1 MNNQLPVESANRAGL
16 YQRLQKAKKAIKKE
30 AVLTARNKRE
40 FLKSR
45 ARELSRAEERNK
57 ETAPHIEVLEFI
69 LGGERYALETGY
81 IREIYPMKEYT
92 VLPCTPPFIMGLIN
106 VHRQVITIIDMK
118 KFFDLPEKGLTDLNK
133 VIMLRK
139 DDMELGILADEVR
152 GIRDIGEYE
161 LQPALSTLTDLRA
174 DFLKGVTSEG
184 LIVIDALKLLTDER
198 IIVHE
203 EV

>member
-1 MNNQLPVESANRAGL
+1 MRNRAQVESTNRDGL
-16 YQRLQKAKKAIKKE
+16 FQRLQKARKAIKSE
-30 AVLTARNKRE
+30 VALTARNKRE
-40 FLKSR
+40 ILKSR
-45 ARELSRAEERNK
+45 ARELSRAGEKKREK
-57 ETAPHIEVLEFI
+57 TSHCEVLEFI
-69 LGGERYALETGY
+69 LGGEQYALETGH

-92 VLPCTPPFIMGLIN
+92 VLPCTPPFIMGIIN

-133 VIMLRK
+133 VIIIRK

-152 GIRDIGEYE
+152 SIRDIGEYE

-174 DFLKGVTSEG
+174 EFLKGVTSEG
-184 LIVIDALKLLTDER
+184 LIVIDALRLLADER

>member
-1 MNNQLPVESANRAGL
+1 MNNQAQTESTDREGV
-16 YQRLQKAKKAIKKE
+16 YQRLQKAKKTTKKKV
-30 AVLTARNKRE
+30 VLTARNKRE
-40 FLKSR
+40 ILKSR
-45 ARELSRAEERNK
+45 ARELSRTEDDKK
-57 ETAPHIEVLEFI
+57 EKTAHSEVLEFI

-92 VLPCTPPFIMGLIN
+92 LLPCTPSFIMGIIN
-106 VHRQVITIIDMK
+106 VHRHVVTIIDMK

-133 VIMLRK
+133 VIILKK

-152 GIRDIGEYE
+152 GIRDVREPE
-161 LQPALSTLTDLRA
+161 LQSTLPTLTDLRA

-184 LIVIDALKLLTDER
+184 LIVIDALRILTDER

-203 EV
+203 ED

>member
-1 MNNQLPVESANRAGL
+1 MRNQLPAESTNRAGL

-40 FLKSR
+40 VLKSR
-45 ARELSRAEERNK
+45 ARELSRAEEK
-57 ETAPHIEVLEFI
+57 KGEKTAHIEVLEFI
-69 LGGERYALETGY
+69 LGGERYALETGH

-92 VLPCTPPFIMGLIN
+92 VLPCTPPFIMGIIN

-118 KFFDLPEKGLTDLNK
+118 KLFDIPEKGLTDLNK
-133 VIMLRK
+133 VIILRK

-152 GIRDIGEYE
+152 GIRDIGEHE

-184 LIVIDALKLLTDER
+184 LIVLDALRLLADER

>member
-1 MNNQLPVESANRAGL
+1 MNNQLPVESTNQAGL

-30 AVLTARNKRE
+30 ADLTARNKRE
-40 FLKSR
+40 VLKSR

-92 VLPCTPPFIMGLIN
+92 VLPCTPPFIMGIIN

-133 VIMLRK
+133 VIILRK

-152 GIRDIGEYE
+152 GILDIGELE

-184 LIVIDALKLLTDER
+184 LIVIDALKLMADER
-198 IIVHE
+198 IVVHE